1 MGNDYST
8 ISCKAVKNGG
18 VKGSNFESNANKEN
32 IVSAT
37 DKNNL
42 PIDSVNSVRRKKSKK
57 NPNRHTPPSEE
68 PSLISFGA
76 FGGSNSSRKS
86 FGSVVVTDA
95 ITDVRQRYHI
105 NPKEIGHGHYGV
117 VRKCMDRE
125 TKEWYAI
132 KSILKSK
139 VTKIDV
145 LKREIEIL
153 AEVDHKN
160 IIKLVEVHEDAKYLH
175 LITELC
181 TGGELFDRIIEKTE
195 TAEGH
200 YSEKDAAKLVAS
212 ILDAIA
218 YCHEMQIVHRDL
230 KPENFL
236 FVSHDEDAPVK
247 IIDFG
252 LSRHEESGHGFMR
265 TKVGTPYYVAPEV
278 LKREYTKSCDIWS
291 LGVITYILLC
301 GYPPFYGDSDNQIF
315 DQVKAGQFDFP
326 SPEWD
331 TISDNAKDFVC
342 CLLKLDPSKR
352 LTAAQALN
360 HRWIREQTKGTK
372 NAIRYKENPRSQT
385 FQKFMGMNKLKKVA
399 LGYIGTHLTEKEVL
413 CLTDMFERL
422 DKNGDGTL
430 TLQELEKELASCNE
444 FNYDIQEK
452 LCILRQDLSLTG
464 TESIVWK
471 DFLAAMADKS
481 LLIKEEKIRMAFD
494 HFRQSGGKGVRVSDL
509 VDLIGGKEG
518 AKEILDLDQLDNKM
532 EITYEEF
539 RTMMTDS
546 FTDSENGDV

>member
-8 ISCKAVKNGG
+8 ISCKAIKNGDI
-18 VKGSNFESNANKEN
+18 A
-32 IVSAT
+32 I
-37 DKNNL
+37 L
-42 PIDSVNSVRRKKSKK
+42 PVDSVGKPTTKTRTKKKAKK
-57 NPNRHTPPSEE
+57 NPRRRTPPSEE
-68 PSLISFGA
+68 PSLISFG
-76 FGGSNSSRKS
+76 NNDVNNRKS
-86 FGSVVVTDA
+86 FSHVTVTDA

-117 VRKCMDRE
+117 VRKCVDRE
-125 TKEWYAI
+125 TKECYAI

-139 VTKIDV
+139 ISRIDV

-160 IIKLVEVHEDAKYLH
+160 IIKLIEVHEDAKYIH

-195 TAEGH
+195 TDEGH

-212 ILDAIA
+212 ILDAIS

-236 FVSHDEDAPVK
+236 FVSQDEDAPVK

-252 LSRHEESGHGFMR
+252 LSRHEASDHDFMR
-265 TKVGTPYYVAPEV
+265 TRVGTPYYVAPEV
-278 LKREYTKSCDIWS
+278 LMRKYTKSCDIWS

-301 GYPPFYGDSDNQIF
+301 GYPPFYGDSDHQIF
-315 DQVKAGQFDFP
+315 DQVKAGRFDFP

-331 TISDNAKDFVC
+331 TISDDAKDFVC
-342 CLLKLDPSKR
+342 CLLKLNPSKR

-360 HRWIREQTKGTK
+360 HRWIREQTRGQK
-372 NAIRYKENPRSQT
+372 NAIRYRENPRSEK
-385 FQKFMGMNKLKKVA
+385 FQKFMGMNKLKKAA
-399 LGYIGTHLTEKEVL
+399 LGYIATHLTEKEVG

-422 DKNGDGTL
+422 DKNSDGTL
-430 TLQELEKELASCNE
+430 TLQELEKELSSCKD
-444 FNYDIQEK
+444 FNYDIQDK
-452 LCILRQDLSLTG
+452 LCILREDLSLTG

-494 HFRQSGGKGVRVSDL
+494 HFRQSGGKGVKVSDL

-518 AKEILDLDQLDNKM
+518 AKEILPLDQLCNKM
-532 EITYEEF
+532 EITYDEF

-546 FTDSENGDV
+546 FTDSESGDL